1 VVESQLPGPVKPIQ
15 IEECILGNTDN
26 IGPAR
31 IFGAGRLN
39 VLKAA
44 GCGQI

>member
-1 VVESQLPGPVKPIQ
+1 VESQLPGPVKSTQ
-15 IEECILGNTDN
+15 IEECILGNTDI
-26 IGPAR
+26 IGPAKV
-31 IFGAGRLN
+31 FGAGRLN